1 MSGDPNPQPAPTS
14 DPAPQPD
21 NNPTPAPAPA
31 VDPPAL
37 EPQDVKSLPAWAQKE
52 IKNLREEAASK
63 RTKLADAET
72 AHQALLDNI
81 TEALGLKK
89 EDDLAE
95 AAKKAAAE
103 RDAAAAESKALK
115 VELAVLKSAAKH
127 GANAEALADSRT
139 FMAKLAGLDPAAD
152 DFAAELDTAIKT
164 ALEANPSLKV
174 MPDGVPRAPKAQG
187 APEGGGAPQLKAEDL
202 EHMTPAEINEAREK
216 GQLRDLMTGRNP

>member
-1 MSGDPNPQPAPTS
+1 MPDNPKPQPTPTP
-14 DPAPQPD
+14 DPQP
-21 NNPTPAPAPA
+21 PAPAPA
-31 VDPPAL
+31 PTPPADPPA
-37 EPQDVKSLPAWAQKE
+37 PKPAPADDIASLPEWAQKL
-52 IKNLREEAASK
+52 IKDTRGEAAEH
-63 RTKLADAET
+63 RTKAKDAET
-72 AHQALLDNI
+72 KHQEMLAAI
-81 TEALGLKK
+81 GKALGLTQ
-89 EDDLAE
+89 DDDPA
-95 AAKKAAAE
+95 KAAEKAASE